1 MRQVDFFTLRL
12 FLSAVEEGQ
21 IGRAALRENIAPSAA
36 TKRIQELEDV
46 VGLRLLERTPKGVIL
61 SPAGEVLVRH
71 IRQIFTNVDELRAE
85 LSAFSEGVR
94 GEVSVAS
101 ARSIIAPY
109 LAHEFGAYIRDYPLV
124 DLIVR
129 EVENA
134 AIVQAVA
141 QGDADIGV
149 FAAAPALDLSGVDV
163 MPYRQDR
170 MVVVMSH
177 GHRLAQRQSVTF
189 EDLLSENLI
198 VPAALHMALRTA
210 ADRLG
215 REFEPKYG
223 VTSAGVAI
231 SLAQEG
237 LGVTIQPECLLDL
250 KVFEHAVGVELA
262 ESWAN
267 RSIHIATAR
276 GRAAG
281 PAANLLLKQLLD
293 RPRALSSVSD

>member
-1 MRQVDFFTLRL
+1 MSSFNKTRLLRQVDFFTLRL

-141 QGDADIGV
+141 QG
-149 FAAAPALDLSGVDV
+149 
-163 MPYRQDR
+163 MPISASSRQ
-170 MVVVMSH
+170 
-177 GHRLAQRQSVTF
+177 
-189 EDLLSENLI
+189 
-198 VPAALHMALRTA
+198 P
-210 ADRLG
+210 
-215 REFEPKYG
+215 P
-223 VTSAGVAI
+223 
-231 SLAQEG
+231 
-237 LGVTIQPECLLDL
+237 
-250 KVFEHAVGVELA
+250 
-262 ESWAN
+262 
-267 RSIHIATAR
+267 RSI
-276 GRAAG
+276 
-281 PAANLLLKQLLD
+281 
-293 RPRALSSVSD
+293 

>member
-1 MRQVDFFTLRL
+1 
-12 FLSAVEEGQ
+12 
-21 IGRAALRENIAPSAA
+21 
-36 TKRIQELEDV
+36 
-46 VGLRLLERTPKGVIL
+46 
-61 SPAGEVLVRH
+61 
-71 IRQIFTNVDELRAE
+71 
-85 LSAFSEGVR
+85 
-94 GEVSVAS
+94 
-101 ARSIIAPY
+101 
-109 LAHEFGAYIRDYPLV
+109 
-124 DLIVR
+124 
-129 EVENA
+129 
-134 AIVQAVA
+134 
-141 QGDADIGV
+141 
-149 FAAAPALDLSGVDV
+149 
-163 MPYRQDR
+163 